1 MKTISH
7 VAPKVLTIDV
17 KKRIAIFASGSGSNA
32 QKIMEHFKYHDEAE
46 VALVLSNHAEAFVLQ
61 RADNFEVPTHVFDRQ
76 EFYESDEIVRLLNRL
91 KIDLVV
97 LAGFLWL
104 VPDNLLKAYPN
115 QIINIHPSLL
125 PKYGGKGMYGDRVH
139 RAVLEN
145 KDEESGISIHFVNE
159 NFDEGE
165 LIYQGRFKIE
175 PDDTLEII
183 KFKGQQLEHL
193 HYPKVIE
200 NLLRKM

>member
-1 MKTISH
+1 M
-7 VAPKVLTIDV
+7 

-200 NLLRKM
+200 NLLKKM